1 MIYKVI
7 PLKQNQNNA
16 EDREKFVFIYKIKNF
31 KVKIAAIQNAIVL
44 PTTAPVIEQ
53 REAIHKRVGS
63 MIEVAGQAGAKIVCL
78 QEAWS
83 N

>member
-1 MIYKVI
+1 M
-7 PLKQNQNNA
+7 
-16 EDREKFVFIYKIKNF
+16 
-31 KVKIAAIQNAIVL
+31 AAIQNAIVL

-63 MIEVAGQAGAKIVCL
+63 MIELAAKAGAQILCL

-83 N
+83 